1 MEKHQGQSGNPEVR
15 GKSWAAVFVVV
26 STEMKEQ
33 ERVEADFGLLDS
45 NRALVHS
52 AILSCLVPVLG

>member
-1 MEKHQGQSGNPEVR
+1 MEKHQGQSGDTEVR

-33 ERVEADFGLLDS
+33 ERV
-45 NRALVHS
+45 NRFR
-52 AILSCLVPVLG
+52 ID

>member
-1 MEKHQGQSGNPEVR
+1 MEKRQGQSGHREVR

-33 ERVEADFGLLDS
+33 ERV
-45 NRALVHS
+45 NRFR
-52 AILSCLVPVLG
+52 ID